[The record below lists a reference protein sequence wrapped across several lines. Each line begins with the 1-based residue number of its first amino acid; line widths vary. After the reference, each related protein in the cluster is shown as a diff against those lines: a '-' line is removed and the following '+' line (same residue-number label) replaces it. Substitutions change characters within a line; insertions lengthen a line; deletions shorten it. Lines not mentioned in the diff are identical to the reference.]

1 MSKILS
7 LPESFMQLLGKMHG
21 VFTEPSFFYFGEFIK
36 GILISSR
43 KAVTKFFLLG
53 DHDRHFT
60 DYHRFLNNYRWDPR
74 ELALSL
80 LRSVIEIFKIKHLT
94 FGLDDTLIPKYGK
107 KIFGRA
113 LHFDHA
119 AKVNFASYIKGHNWV
134 TIGVLQHVSALK
146 KWICF
151 PFWSELFI
159 PEKDCTTSGNPF
171 FTKIDM
177 SVNMLKN
184 IQECFSTLSITLVAD
199 ALYAKKKLLQWCI
212 ESKVTMITRLRSDA
226 AIFKPVR
233 ESKTKTRGRP
243 PIKGKRLPAL
253 SKLAE
258 EAKIFSPLTLVLYGE
273 EKTVLYRQLQAYWK
287 PAGTVVNVVIVK
299 YPQKRKFTTAYFLS
313 TDCSQSVESILTL
326 VAARWSLENA
336 FKDMKQHLGLGSWQ
350 CRNER
355 AVIRSVPMTC
365 TAYTTLMLW
374 SHQQVKEF
382 APTLWDAMP
391 WNQGKDIV
399 SIADVLYQLKSQCV
413 TRSILSIL
421 PEGRVSDRKI
431 EQLQELFSIAA

>member
-7 LPESFMQLLGKMHG
+7 LPESFMSLLGKMHG
-21 VFTEPSFFYFGEFIK
+21 VFTEPSFFYFSEFIK

-43 KAVTKFFLLG
+43 KAVTKFYLLG
-53 DHDRHFT
+53 DHERHFT
-60 DYHRFLNNYRWDPR
+60 DYHRFLNNYRWEPQV
-74 ELALSL
+74 LALSL
-80 LRSVIEIFKIKHLT
+80 LRSVIDIFSIKHLT
-94 FGLDDTLIPKYGK
+94 LGLDDTLIPKYGK
-107 KIFGRA
+107 KIFGRG

-119 AKVNFASYIKGHNWV
+119 AKVNFSSYIKGHNWV

-159 PEKDCTTSGNPF
+159 PEKECAKTKTPF
-171 FTKIDM
+171 LTKIDI
-177 SVNMLKN
+177 SINMLNGIK
-184 IQECFSTLSITLVAD
+184 EYFSTLSITLVAD

-226 AIFKPVR
+226 ALFEPVR
-233 ESKTKTRGRP
+233 PSKRKSRGRP
-243 PIKGKRLPAL
+243 PVKGKRLPAL
-253 SKLAE
+253 GKLAE
-258 EAKIFSPLTLVLYGE
+258 GAKRFSSLTLILYGE
-273 EKTVLYRQLQAYWK
+273 EKTVLYRQFQAYWK

-299 YPQKRKFTTAYFLS
+299 YPQKRRFTTAYFLS
-313 TDCSQSVESILTL
+313 TDCDQSVASILTL

-365 TAYTTLMLW
+365 AAYTTLMLW
-374 SHQQVKEF
+374 SHQQINEF
-382 APTLWDAMP
+382 SPTLWDAMP
-391 WNQGKDIV
+391 WNHEKDIV
-399 SIADVLYQLKSQCV
+399 SVGDVLYQLKSQCV
-413 TRSILSIL
+413 TQSILSIL
-421 PEGRVSDRKI
+421 PKDRVSERKI